1 MYMPA
6 YRSDRPA
13 EYSIMV
19 EPRPAGP
26 TVGVYGGLPIA
37 ERVVDRFGR
46 RFAYVGIARRPRE
59 GRFDVADLRPG
70 ELIVE
75 PGLVY
80 RLESDENLPRRAAN
94 TNRPSPALSRRLPE
108 DVGPATDPGEA
119 KRALVEI
126 AAAPA
131 LFLTGALAVQLVLHL
146 LHAG

>member
-6 YRSDRPA
+6 YRADRPE

-46 RFAYVGIARRPRE
+46 RFAYVGIARRPRG
-59 GRFDVADLRPG
+59 GRFDIASLRPG

-80 RLESDENLPRRAAN
+80 RLESDGNLSRRAAN
-94 TNRPSPALSRRLPE
+94 TNRPGAVPSRRSPE
-108 DVGPATDPGEA
+108 GMGPATDPGEA
-119 KRALVEI
+119 KRVLIEI
-126 AAAPA
+126 AATLA
-131 LFLTGALAVQLVLHL
+131 LFLTGSLAVQLVLHL
-146 LHAG
+146 FHAG